1 MKNAKRDIEILKKQL
16 EVKEKSVANYRADTT
31 KLRRDNFELKRQIL
45 VLKTKMPA
53 NTSTENEGNN
63 DLQAA
68 REMARAR
75 RRAHQGMDAEA
86 AIMA

>member
-1 MKNAKRDIEILKKQL
+1 MLLQELKNAKRDIETLKKQL
-16 EVKEKSVANYRADTT
+16 EVKEKSVVNYRADTT
-31 KLRRDNFELKRQIL
+31 KLRRENFELKRQIL

-53 NTSTENEGNN
+53 NTSSENEGSN

-75 RRAHQGMDAEA
+75 RRAHEGMD
-86 AIMA
+86 